1 MSLLFTRYHGTI
13 YSQSKGEIS
22 MKESVAIFLTL
33 IFLADLMFVVL
44 ALLPLWTMVVIIIIM
59 FSIMLLTNS

>member
-1 MSLLFTRYHGTI
+1 
-13 YSQSKGEIS
+13 
-22 MKESVAIFLTL
+22 MKESIAIFLTL

-44 ALLPLWTMVVIIIIM
+44 ALLPLWTMVIIIIIM

>member
-1 MSLLFTRYHGTI
+1 
-13 YSQSKGEIS
+13 

>member
-1 MSLLFTRYHGTI
+1 MSLLFTQYHGTI
-13 YSQSKGEIS
+13 YSQSEGEIS
-22 MKESVAIFLTL
+22 MKESVAIFLTV